1 MAAALARQLESINI
15 KAPFTVEPA
24 IAQAVTAAD
33 WDAVIVLSDQL
44 AEDIT
49 ATPLAGVIKSW
60 ALVATGQGDAGL
72 AQLADSGKI
81 LARDKSGLPSFIQV
95 QLALMTEYLGYQ
107 DEASDMAARVS
118 QSPTLPAKAAL
129 QTAGILAR
137 AKQNQTANALLKKLP
152 YSFDHD
158 QIGPDQLA
166 PPGSVAEFIA
176 NAIIDAAL
184 DKVAQMRA
192 NLGAIENRLDYTITN
207 LMNIGER
214 TADSRSRLQD
224 ADYALESSRLAKAQ
238 VIQQAG
244 TQMLSQA
251 NQMTQL
257 VLDLLR

>member
-1 MAAALARQLESINI
+1 MDETGLVAGAMGATITLAVSSATNTDATRVTGTLKLTSPNAFSIDG
-15 KAPFTVEPA
+15 KST
-24 IAQAVTAAD
+24 TGYAD
-33 WDAVIVLSDQL
+33 NGA
-44 AEDIT
+44 T
-49 ATPLAGVIKSW
+49 ATLKNLTQVNISTMIEAG
-60 ALVATGQGDAGL
+60 
-72 AQLADSGKI
+72 DSI
-81 LARDKSGLPSFIQV
+81 S
-95 QLALMTEYLGYQ
+95 
-107 DEASDMAARVS
+107 
-118 QSPTLPAKAAL
+118 
-129 QTAGILAR
+129 
-137 AKQNQTANALLKKLP
+137 
-152 YSFDHD
+152 
-158 QIGPDQLA
+158 
-166 PPGSVAEFIA
+166 
-176 NAIIDAAL
+176 IIDAAL